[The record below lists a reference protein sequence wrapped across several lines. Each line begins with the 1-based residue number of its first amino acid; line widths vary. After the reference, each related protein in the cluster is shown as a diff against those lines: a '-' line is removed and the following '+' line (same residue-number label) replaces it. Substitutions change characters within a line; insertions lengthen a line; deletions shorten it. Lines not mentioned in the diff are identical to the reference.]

1 MLEDLTVR
9 KAVEFAITVEELG
22 EKNYR
27 RLAKK
32 FSDDQELAE
41 LFQGLAADED
51 VHRKQFTKLLDAAAK
66 VDEDNM
72 DYERKQYLRA
82 TSVSEFFSKSHGPFE
97 GAGKLKSRADAL
109 QAAFGL
115 EKALVGFYT
124 AMRDVLGENT
134 VLEEIIK
141 AEKQHAI
148 AVMKLMVSDGKY
160 RTLQDQWA

>member
-1 MLEDLTVR
+1 MLQDLTVR

-22 EKNYR
+22 EKTYR

-32 FSDDQELAE
+32 FSDDQELVE
-41 LFQGLAADED
+41 LFEGLAADED
-51 VHRKQFTKLLDAAAK
+51 VHRKQFTKLLETAEK
-66 VDEDNM
+66 LDEDNM

-82 TSVSEFFSKSHGPFE
+82 MSISEFFSKSHGPFKDAAE
-97 GAGKLKSRADAL
+97 FESSADAL

-124 AMRDVLGENT
+124 AMRDVLGHDT

-141 AEKQHAI
+141 AEKQHTI
-148 AVMKLMVSDGKY
+148 TVMKLMMSDGKY

>member
-22 EKNYR
+22 EKNYQ

-32 FSDDQELAE
+32 FSDDKVLVE
-41 LFQGLAADED
+41 LFEGLAADENT
-51 VHRKQFTKLLDAAAK
+51 HRIQFTKLLKDAEK

-72 DYERKQYLRA
+72 DYERKQVLRA
-82 TSVSEFFSKSHGPFE
+82 MSISEFFSKKHGPFKDAATFE
-97 GAGKLKSRADAL
+97 TGADAL

-115 EKALVGFYT
+115 EKALVGFYI

-134 VLEEIIK
+134 VLEEIIN
-141 AEKQHAI
+141 AEKQHAV
-148 AVMKLMVSDGKY
+148 AVMKLMMSDAKY
-160 RTLQDQWA
+160 RSLQDQWA